1 MAVIGKEQLLEDEKQ
16 RKIARQAK
24 IEERKK
30 NASLSKDKLGDEGAT
45 GFAPSRIQIK
55 SLKAEREDLV
65 AQIDALQKSTERL
78 FLLEPSSIE
87 ITEYANRGIR
97 FLETDKFLELKN
109 DIQKNGQSS
118 AIIVR
123 PKAGYEGMYELIYG
137 RRRLEAC
144 KQLEIPVKTQI
155 VEADDKKLAIL
166 QEIENLHREDI
177 SPFDRGRYY
186 QLLINKGHFN
196 SQVEISDEFGVS
208 KAEVSKL
215 FKIHHL
221 PEWIKVHICNEGFT
235 PKTRRLIEEL
245 SQAWF
250 ISPDKQTNIEMTQA
264 NLKDSVDALSKIEHT
279 SDRIKKAIEILK
291 SLSKPVEQKKKQG
304 YKKVFKFKGGK
315 GISFETSSNGYTKMV
330 ISNKITLTVSQKS
343 ALEESVI
350 EWAKANL
357 NLEDA

>member
-1 MAVIGKEQLLEDEKQ
+1 MSVISKEQLLEDEKQ
-16 RKIARQAK
+16 RKVARQQK

-30 NASLSKDKLGDEGAT
+30 HASLTKEKLGDEGAT

-55 SLKAEREDLV
+55 TLKAEREELV
-65 AQIDALQKSTERL
+65 AQLDALQKSTERL

-87 ITEYANRGIR
+87 ITEYANRGAR

-109 DIQKNGQSS
+109 DIEKNGQSS

-123 PKAGYEGMYELIYG
+123 AKFGHEGVYELIYG

-144 KQLEIPVKTQI
+144 NQLKIPVKTQI
-155 VEADDKKLAIL
+155 IEADDKKLAIL

-196 SQVEISDEFGVS
+196 SQVEISDEFGIS

-215 FKIHHL
+215 FKIHQM
-221 PEWIKVHICNEGFT
+221 PDWIKEDICNDGFT

-250 ISPDKQTNIEMTQA
+250 TPSHKQPNIDLTQVH
-264 NLKDSVDALSKIEHT
+264 LKDSVDALSNIEHT
-279 SDRIKKAIEILK
+279 SDRIKKAISILK
-291 SLSKPVEQKKKQG
+291 STSKTVEQKKKQA

-315 GISFETSSNGYTKMV
+315 GITFETSNNGYTKMV
-330 ISNKITLTVSQKS
+330 LSNKITLTVSQKA